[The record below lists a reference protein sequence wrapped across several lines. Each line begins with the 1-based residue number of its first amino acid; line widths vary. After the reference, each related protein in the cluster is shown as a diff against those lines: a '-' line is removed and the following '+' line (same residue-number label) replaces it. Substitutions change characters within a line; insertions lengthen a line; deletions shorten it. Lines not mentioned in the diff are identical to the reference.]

1 MNCFRCLLIK
11 SYLFVGQVP
20 CFNVSLFSV
29 SLGCCSII
37 YIYIYIYIYM
47 YEAGLI
53 ILTVVVVTLNCKSC
67 PPQTRYVLGTGLTK
81 LDCNLS
87 VMYMKVC
94 N

>member
-1 MNCFRCLLIK
+1 
-11 SYLFVGQVP
+11 
-20 CFNVSLFSV
+20 
-29 SLGCCSII
+29 
-37 YIYIYIYIYM
+37 M